1 MRTQLLLVSVI
12 IGISFNAHL
21 QRRLADVT
29 KASCE
34 AEGKDFQEAQ
44 SAQCK
49 AGSSVFEVAKK
60 EDCKAGTWTEGS
72 CSLTEIKTESDC
84 KGKPTYVAAV
94 EDNQSA
100 DGEGRRR
107 SRALE
112 TTPATCTTTSG
123 YSITTSSRLESQ
135 TACEEELK
143 WTPGYCSTSKDV
155 KSKSDC
161 EKENPEFIAATEAT
175 CVEKKTDSLSSLSF
189 NIALVLIIC
198 LLF

>member
-49 AGSSVFEVAKK
+49 AGSSVFKVTKK
-60 EDCKAGTWTEGS
+60 EECKAGKWTEGS
-72 CSLTEIKTESDC
+72 CSLTEITKESDC
-84 KGKPTYVAAV
+84 QGKPTYVAAK
-94 EDNQSA
+94 EETPSA
-100 DGEGRRR
+100 GENERR

-112 TTPATCTTTSG
+112 TTATCKTTSG